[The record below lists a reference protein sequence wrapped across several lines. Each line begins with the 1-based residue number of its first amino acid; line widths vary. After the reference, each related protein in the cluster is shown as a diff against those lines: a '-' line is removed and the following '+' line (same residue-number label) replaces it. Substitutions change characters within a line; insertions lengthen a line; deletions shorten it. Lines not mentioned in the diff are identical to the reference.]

1 MRLRGRKIA
10 LLVGLLGAAG
20 CAVSWG
26 QVVVFQQAGFPGV
39 EGASLPADA
48 MAGMRSVGVAELP
61 ASLADVG
68 TKVLVMPYGAAFPE
82 EDWGAIYQYLQHGG
96 GLVTLGG
103 RAFTRP
109 VYRDGDRWA
118 ARPETYAFVRE
129 LQISDYQ
136 AVGSSAGLKQVTNR
150 DVLGA
155 DLPELSWEQAYSV
168 VIRLSFAETS
178 TRIGASGTPDSDLR
192 TLLWGEREGR
202 KIAAPVIL
210 IDHFRRDFAGGR
222 WVMMNCD
229 PEAGSVSREMVS
241 ELVKLGMDGSEE
253 LRVTPTYPLYVAGEG
268 PALDLKWTRFGEGA
282 KSFAQGTRA
291 EVTIV
296 GDHGQERHQTFLLGV
311 RDLKAGEA
319 LETRLA
325 LEGTYAP
332 GFHRAVVTL
341 RGGAERCGVYRTG
354 FWVRDE
360 AYLASGP
367 KVTVD
372 HDYFQVDGR
381 QMPVVG
387 TTYMDS
393 KAQRLLLRYPN
404 PYRWDEDMQ
413 QMSDGGLNMLRT
425 GLWTD
430 WAVATD
436 NTDIAN
442 EHTLRTI
449 EAFLMTARRHG
460 LPVQFNLFAFMP
472 EVFGGGNPYLDPEA
486 VKREQ
491 AFVMSVVERFK
502 TVPFLIWDLMNEPSF
517 DNPKRFFGTKPNGDA
532 VESAAWNRWLL
543 ARYGSREAVASLWKM
558 DLGAGAIPV
567 PDEGDFYGGS
577 GDKVLSVY
585 DFNLFTQEK
594 FAEWVQGMRR
604 AIREGG
610 SQQLI
615 TVGTDE
621 GGGLG
626 SVSPAFFN
634 AAVDFTTMH
643 SWWLYDDLLWDSL
656 VAKQAGKPM
665 LVQETGV
672 MFEQDLQGRPRRTLD
687 NEAALLERKVGIALG
702 TGAGAIEWL
711 WNVNALM
718 QSQQE
723 VTIGANR
730 WDGTEKPE
738 AEVLKSYAKF
748 VGAARDHFKGVEA
761 ERVVILTSQALQY
774 SPMSAMA
781 TMAQQLAVRVMNY
794 QCGVAARVVSE
805 NNVADIAGAKLVVL
819 PSPQALSEGTWKA
832 LLAYVEG
839 GGNLLITGPL
849 ERDEHWQP
857 TRRLAEIGVEAEV
870 VPLNYRGAVVDLGD
884 ARVQL
889 GFGVDVQKHAEA
901 LRLADGRSYVEV
913 KRGRGR
919 IFVVASPVELA
930 ESPDATAAVY
940 KHVIVVAGVEAGFS
954 ADVRSP
960 AVLIRPRRFADST
973 LYVIASEAS
982 QDEALEIVDR
992 RSGGRFKVSLPA
1004 EATRLVLVDAK
1015 TGVVLAAYDGGGRGV
1030 EGME

>member
-1 MRLRGRKIA
+1 MRLRGWKVA
-10 LLVGLLGAAG
+10 WVAGLAFAAG
-20 CAVSWG
+20 CGLSQG
-26 QVVVFQQAGFPGV
+26 QMVVFQQAGFPGV

-48 MAGMRSVGVAELP
+48 IAGMRSVGVAELP
-61 ASLADVG
+61 AALADAG
-68 TKVLVMPYGAAFPE
+68 TKLLVMPYGAAFPE
-82 EDWGAIYQYLQHGG
+82 EDWGAIYPYLRRGG

-103 RAFTRP
+103 LAFTRP
-109 VYRDGDRWA
+109 VHRVGDRWE
-118 ARPETYAFVRE
+118 ARPETFAFVRE

-150 DVLGA
+150 DLVGA
-155 DLPELSWEQAYSV
+155 DLPELAWKQAYSV

-178 TRIGASGTPDSDLR
+178 TRIGASGTPDTDLR
-192 TLLWGEREGR
+192 TLLWGERAGR

-210 IDHFRRDFAGGR
+210 IDHFQRDFAGGR

-229 PEAGSVSREMVS
+229 PVSESVSREMLS
-241 ELVKLGMDGSEE
+241 ALVKLAMEGPED
-253 LRVTPTYPLYVAGEG
+253 LRVTPTYPLYVAGET
-268 PALDLKWTRFGEGA
+268 PALRVRWTRFGGA
-282 KSFAQGTRA
+282 KAAIPGARA
-291 EVTIV
+291 EVTIL
-296 GDHGQERHQTFLLGV
+296 GDHGQESAHAF
-311 RDLKAGEA
+311 DLETKDVKAGEP
-319 LETRLA
+319 LEAQLA
-325 LEGTYAP
+325 LDGTYAP
-332 GFHRAVVTL
+332 GFHRAIVAL
-341 RGGAERCGVYRTG
+341 RCGAERCGIYRTG

-393 KAQRLLLRYPN
+393 KAQRLFLRSPN

-430 WAVATD
+430 WDFATD

-442 EHTLRTI
+442 EHTLRTM

-472 EVFGGGNPYLDPEA
+472 EVFGGGNSYLDPEA

-491 AFVMSVVERFK
+491 AFVMSMVDRFK
-502 TVPFLIWDLMNEPSF
+502 AVPFLIWDLMNEPSF

-532 VESAAWNRWLL
+532 VESAAWNQWLT
-543 ARYGSREAVASLWKM
+543 ARYGSREAIASLWKT
-558 DLGAGAIPV
+558 DLPDGAIAV
-567 PDEGDFYGGS
+567 PTEDDFGGRA
-577 GDKVLSVY
+577 GGRALAVY

-604 AIREGG
+604 AIRDGG
-610 SQQLI
+610 SRQLI

-626 SVSPAFFN
+626 SVSPTFFG

-672 MFEQDLQGRPRRTLD
+672 MFEQDLQGRPRRTLA
-687 NEAALLERKVGIALG
+687 NEAALLERKIGIALG

-711 WNVNALM
+711 WNINALM

-748 VGAARDHFKGVEA
+748 AGAARDHFKGVEP
-761 ERVVILTSQALQY
+761 ESVVILTSQALQY
-774 SPMSAMA
+774 SPMSGMA
-781 TMAQQLAVRVMNY
+781 TMAQQRAVRVMNY
-794 QCGVAARVVSE
+794 SCGVAARVVAE
-805 NNVADIAGAKLVVL
+805 NHVADIAGAKLVVL
-819 PSPQALSEGTWKA
+819 PSPQALGQGTWQA
-832 LLAYVEG
+832 LLAYVDG

-857 TRRLAEIGVEAEV
+857 TRRLAEIGVEAEA
-870 VPLNYRGAVVDLGD
+870 VPLNYRGGEVDLGE
-884 ARVQL
+884 QKLEL

-901 LRLADGRSYVEV
+901 LRLADGRSYVEA
-913 KRGRGR
+913 KHGGGK
-919 IFVVASPVELA
+919 IFLVASPVELA

-940 KHVIVVAGVEAGFS
+940 KHVIAAAGVSAGFS
-954 ADVRSP
+954 ANATSP

-973 LYVIASEAS
+973 LYLIASEGE
-982 QDEALEIVDR
+982 QDEVLEIVDQ
-992 RSGGRFKVSLPA
+992 RSGGRFKVRLPA
-1004 EATRLVLVDAK
+1004 QATRLVLVDAT
-1015 TGVVLAAYDGGGRGV
+1015 TGQVLASYDGAGPQR
-1030 EGME
+1030 